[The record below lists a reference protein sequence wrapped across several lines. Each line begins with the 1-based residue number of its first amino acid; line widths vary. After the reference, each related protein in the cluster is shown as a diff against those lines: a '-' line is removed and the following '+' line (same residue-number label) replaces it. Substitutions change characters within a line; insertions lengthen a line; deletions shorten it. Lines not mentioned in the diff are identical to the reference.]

1 MSKKP
6 GGDSVYGY
14 TGNLLRIDLTTGR
27 IATEKLDPVVLRQ
40 YLGGA
45 GLGLRLLYD
54 EVPPS
59 AKWSDPDNRFI
70 IATGP
75 LNGTAVGGSGC
86 FTVVTKGALTEG
98 AGYAEASGFLGAF
111 LKFCGFDVILV
122 QGKAEKLSYLN
133 VYEGG
138 AELRDASALAKKD
151 TWETERFI
159 KEELGTGGHQSSVFS
174 IGPAGENGVR
184 FACLVGDK
192 GHVAAHNGLGAVLG
206 SKNLKAIAVE
216 RAKGKVSLSDGE
228 RFSTLAKKMYEK
240 ATGSGARYQ
249 SVAKWGTMGPGSQ
262 AKHRMQVSRLPIKN
276 QTTNLWSGGDE
287 FSEETVRAQP
297 YFDMKR
303 ASCWAC
309 RFDHCHSLKITDG
322 PYAGYEGDEP
332 EYELWTGFGPLI
344 GNEDWA
350 GMAVLSNDADRLGI
364 DGNEASWMVAWV
376 MECYEKGLFDRET
389 LDGLEMH
396 WGNVEAARE
405 LLRKIAFREGIGDM
419 LAEGVKR
426 SAERVGGD
434 AQKLAV
440 YTGKGNTP
448 RMHDHRATWSMMLD
462 TVTSD
467 RGRDADV
474 AMIFNPTQVG
484 LPAELDM
491 FSPEGAARA
500 LAKVRGTNAFPDCLV
515 VCRFN
520 LAGSNEDIAELV
532 NAATGWSVNTE
543 ELQQIARRLVNLGR
557 LFNVRHGLTSDMEYP
572 SARYGS
578 APVDGAHLGKT
589 ITPVWKE
596 TLTRYYELMGWDR
609 EMGKPLP
616 ETIASLGL
624 PEN

>member
-1 MSKKP
+1 
-6 GGDSVYGY
+6 
-14 TGNLLRIDLTTGR
+14 
-27 IATEKLDPVVLRQ
+27 LDTAVLRK

-45 GLGLRLLYD
+45 GLGLRMLYE

-70 IATGP
+70 VATGP

-86 FTVVTKGALTEG
+86 FTAVTKGALTDG

-122 QGKAEKLSYLN
+122 QGKAEKLTYLN
-133 VYEGG
+133 IYEGG
-138 AELRDASALAKKD
+138 AELRDASSLAKKD
-151 TWETERFI
+151 TWETERLI

-206 SKNLKAIAVE
+206 SKNLKAIAVA
-216 RAKGKVSLSDGE
+216 RGKGKVSLSNGE
-228 RFSTLAKKMYEK
+228 HFSTLAKKMYEK
-240 ATGSGARYQ
+240 ATGPGAWLH
-249 SVAKWGTMGPGSQ
+249 VWGTMGPNSEGEN
-262 AKHRMQVSRLPIKN
+262 RIRLGRIPVKN
-276 QTTNLWSGGDE
+276 QTTNLWSGGNK
-287 FSEETVRAQP
+287 FSEETIRAQP
-297 YFDMKR
+297 YFEMKR
-303 ASCWAC
+303 APCWAC

-322 PYAGYEGDEP
+322 PYAGYEGEEP
-332 EYELWTGFGPLI
+332 DYELWTGFGPLI

-350 GMAVLSNDADRLGI
+350 GMAVLSNDADRLGM
-364 DGNEASWMVAWV
+364 DGNEASWVVAWV
-376 MECYEKGLFDRET
+376 MECYEKGLFDKKA
-389 LDGLEMH
+389 LDGLEMN

-405 LLRKIAFREGIGDM
+405 LLRKIARREGIGDR

-426 SAERVGGD
+426 SAEQVGGE

-440 YTGKGNTP
+440 YTGKGSTP
-448 RMHDHRATWSMMLD
+448 RMHDHRSSWPMILD

-467 RGRDADV
+467 RGRDMDAPQT
-474 AMIFNPTQVG
+474 IFNAAKVG
-484 LPAELDM
+484 LPAEMNM
-491 FSPEGAARA
+491 FTPEGAAMV
-500 LAKVRGTNAFPDCLV
+500 LAKVRGRNAICDSLV

-520 LAGSNEDIAELV
+520 TGAASYGDYAELV
-532 NAATGWSVNTE
+532 NAATGWDTTADE
-543 ELQQIARRLVNLGR
+543 MQIVVRRVVNLAR
-557 LFNVRHGLTSDMEYP
+557 LFDVRHGLTPAMEYP

-578 APVDGAHLGKT
+578 APLDGMHLGKT

-609 EMGKPLP
+609 ETGKPLP
-616 ETIASLGL
+616 ETLASLGL
-624 PEN
+624 PED